1 MGKIMNGFPGG
12 STPKWLVD
20 ESGEI
25 LAPVVKSDE
34 ETETPTAH
42 SPQIAAGYTGYTDN
56 GFVVGE
62 GKIVKLLE
70 YGVVLARYASEN
82 AGRYLYDV
90 PNIVASKIS
99 SISAV
104 ANSKDAGGKAG
115 LTITVKK
122 SDNELGYSIISF
134 SADDTEPVQT
144 DHVIEDGILRL
155 EAFGKQYTKIT
166 YAILEEN

>member
-1 MGKIMNGFPGG
+1 MGEIINGFPGG

-20 ESGEI
+20 EVGEI

-62 GKIVKLLE
+62 GKIVKNLR
-70 YGVVLARYASEN
+70 YGVVLARNKSDTD
-82 AGRYLYDV
+82 GRYYFDLSDV
-90 PNIVASKIS
+90 FISKIS
-99 SISAV
+99 NISAV
-104 ANSKDAGGKAG
+104 ANSQDAGGNAG
-115 LTITVKK
+115 LTITVKE
-122 SDNELGYSIISF
+122 SDNDLGYSIVSL
-134 SADDTEPVQT
+134 SADDTAPVQT
-144 DHVIEDGILRL
+144 EHVVENGVLRL